1 MVMLYPVKES
11 ASPLIDGVTRAR
23 RWACRYRRAA
33 HTPGQTRLFL
43 GRSLV
48 LASAL
53 AHVSAASNS
62 ASISSLPFIDGAGE
76 VARDVR

>member
-1 MVMLYPVKES
+1 MLYPAKES
-11 ASPLIDGVTRAR
+11 AFLLIDGVTRAR

-33 HTPGQTRLFL
+33 HAAGQTRFFL
-43 GRSLV
+43 SRSLV
-48 LASAL
+48 PTSGLAY
-53 AHVSAASNS
+53 VSAASNS